1 MAGEVASFYIRH
13 FPVSDWEKICGD
25 RASIIL
31 ALDEIIH
38 GEYDSNMPNLKE
50 RNFLNA
56 SWLINLRWVAV
67 IGQVATIAGAI
78 VFFHAQIPAIWAL
91 IVVIS
96 LTAFSNVL
104 LTIWF
109 ARDRRIRL
117 SVSTWNVLLGLVM
130 VMDMLSLTAL
140 LFATGGPNNPFFLF
154 IFVNI
159 SLSALVL
166 NRNWAWGINLLA
178 NVCFLLITFEHLK
191 VAQLDMGLNT
201 LRSTGTLPLKHIAL
215 LVAFAACSSVIVY
228 FMTRLT
234 AELRAQQLEVRN
246 AQLMQAHS
254 EKIEALGTLA
264 AGTAHELATPLS
276 TIAIVAKDV
285 EQAFELHPPDF
296 PGAEEVIEDVHLIRS
311 QLDRCRAIIDRMSS
325 HAGEA
330 VGETIRQCSLG
341 RLAEASLEGLIGRGR
356 VHLDISAEDENA
368 KVSVPIDG
376 LSQAIRGLVQNALDA
391 DPSDRPVVVSIR
403 RKGENWRWE
412 IIDRGPGM
420 PPEVLQRV
428 SEPFFTTKSPGKGM
442 GLGVF
447 LAKNVVRRLGGTVSH
462 TSRRRIG
469 DADSGTTVTITL
481 PYHDPQ

>member
-1 MAGEVASFYIRH
+1 
-13 FPVSDWEKICGD
+13 
-25 RASIIL
+25 
-31 ALDEIIH
+31 
-38 GEYDSNMPNLKE
+38 MPNLND

-67 IGQVATIAGAI
+67 IGQVATILGAI
-78 VFFHAQIPAIWAL
+78 AIFKAQMPAVWSL
-91 IVVIS
+91 ILVIS
-96 LTAFSNVL
+96 LTALSNVL
-104 LTIWF
+104 LTYWF
-109 ARDRRIRL
+109 AKDDRFNL
-117 SVSTWNVLLGLVM
+117 SVRTWNSLLALVM

-166 NRNWAWGINLLA
+166 NRNWAWGINVLA
-178 NVCFLLITFEHLK
+178 NLCFILITFEHLK
-191 VAQLDMGLNT
+191 VPQLDMGLPT
-201 LRSTGTLPLKHIAL
+201 LRLVGQMQLEHIAL
-215 LVAFAACSSVIVY
+215 LVAFATCSTVIVY

-246 AQLMQAHS
+246 VQMKQARS

-285 EQAFELHPPDF
+285 EHAFELHPPDF

-330 VGETIRQCSLG
+330 VGEPIRPVTLS

-356 VHLDISAEDENA
+356 VHLDILPEDESA
-368 KVSVPIDG
+368 HVAVPLDG
-376 LSQAIRGLVQNALDA
+376 LSQAIRGLIKNALDA
-391 DPSDRPVVVSIR
+391 DTSDRPVKIIIR
-403 RKGENWRWE
+403 RDQQNWCWE
-412 IIDRGPGM
+412 IVDRGPGM
-420 PPEVLQRV
+420 SPEVLQRV

-447 LAKNVVRRLGGTVSH
+447 LAKNVVRRLGGRVSH
-462 TSRRRIG
+462 VIR
-469 DADSGTTVTITL
+469 DSSDPRGAGTTVTITL
-481 PYHDPQ
+481 PDSNTTRF

>member
-1 MAGEVASFYIRH
+1 
-13 FPVSDWEKICGD
+13 
-25 RASIIL
+25 
-31 ALDEIIH
+31 
-38 GEYDSNMPNLKE
+38 MPNLKE

-67 IGQVATIAGAI
+67 IGQVATITGAL
-78 VFFHAQIPAIWAL
+78 VLFDAKIPALWAL

-104 LTIWF
+104 LSYWF
-109 ARDRRIRL
+109 AKGRTLKLR
-117 SVSTWNVLLGLVM
+117 VTTWNLLLGLIM
-130 VMDMLSLTAL
+130 IMDMLSLTAL
-140 LFATGGPNNPFFLF
+140 LFATGGPNNPFALF

-178 NVCFLLITFEHLK
+178 NLCFLFITFDHLT
-191 VAQLDMGLNT
+191 VAQLDTGLYP
-201 LRSTGTLPLKHIAL
+201 LRDEGQPLLKHIAL
-215 LVAFAACSSVIVY
+215 LVAFATCSSVIVY

-246 AQLMQAHS
+246 VQMKQANS

-285 EQAFELHPPDF
+285 EKAFELHPPDF

-330 VGETIRQCSLG
+330 VGETIRSCTLE
-341 RLAEASLEGLIGRGR
+341 RLAEASLEGLRGQGR
-356 VHLDISAEDENA
+356 VHLEITPADKAAQIA
-368 KVSVPIDG
+368 VPIDG

-391 DPSDRPVVVSIR
+391 DESDRPVKVSISR
-403 RKGENWRWE
+403 EDEHWRWE

-420 PPEVLQRV
+420 SPEVLQRV

-447 LAKNVVRRLGGTVSH
+447 LAKNVVRRLGGTVEH
-462 TSRRRIG
+462 VNRG
-469 DADSGTTVTITL
+469 DTGSADTGTTVTINL
-481 PYHDPQ
+481 PYHDHN

>member
-1 MAGEVASFYIRH
+1 M
-13 FPVSDWEKICGD
+13 
-25 RASIIL
+25 
-31 ALDEIIH
+31 
-38 GEYDSNMPNLKE
+38 
-50 RNFLNA
+50 
-56 SWLINLRWVAV
+56 INLRWVAV
-67 IGQVATIAGAI
+67 FGQLATIAGSLAI
-78 VFFHAQIPAIWAL
+78 FGAQLPAVWPL

-96 LTAFSNVL
+96 LTAVSNIL
-104 LTIWF
+104 LSHWF
-109 ARDRRIRL
+109 INDRRVTISL
-117 SVSTWNVLLGLVM
+117 DTWNLLLGMVM

-140 LFATGGPNNPFFLF
+140 LFSTGGPNNPFSLF

-178 NVCFLLITFEHLK
+178 NVCFIGITFEHLS
-191 VAQLDMGLNT
+191 VVQLNMGLPP
-201 LRSTGTLPLKHIAL
+201 LRDAGNLQLKHIAL
-215 LVAFAACSSVIVY
+215 LAAFATCSSVIVY

-246 AQLMQAHS
+246 VQMKQARS

-285 EQAFELHPPDF
+285 EQAFQRHPPNF

-311 QLDRCRAIIDRMSS
+311 QLDRCRTIIDRMSS

-330 VGETIRQCSLG
+330 VGETIRAYPLR
-341 RLAEASLEGLIGRGR
+341 RLADASLEGLIGRGR
-356 VHLDISAEDENA
+356 VQLDLLKEDENT
-368 KVSVPIDG
+368 KVAVPIDG

-391 DPSDRPVVVSIR
+391 DPSDRPVVISIR
-403 RKGENWRWE
+403 RQEKNWKWE

-420 PPEVLQRV
+420 PPKILQRV
-428 SEPFFTTKSPGKGM
+428 SEPFFTTKPPGKGM

-447 LAKNVVRRLGGTVSH
+447 LAKNVVRRLGGTVVHESRECSE
-462 TSRRRIG
+462 TS
-469 DADSGTTVTITL
+469 DSGTTVTIQL
-481 PYHDPQ
+481 PHHDNESN

>member
-1 MAGEVASFYIRH
+1 
-13 FPVSDWEKICGD
+13 
-25 RASIIL
+25 
-31 ALDEIIH
+31 
-38 GEYDSNMPNLKE
+38 MPNLKE

-67 IGQVATIAGAI
+67 IGQVATIVGAVTI
-78 VFFHAQIPAIWAL
+78 FKAQMPAVWSL

-104 LTIWF
+104 LAYWF
-109 ARDRRIRL
+109 AKDNRAKL
-117 SVSTWNVLLGLVM
+117 SVKTWNSLLGLVM

-166 NRNWAWGINLLA
+166 NRNWAWGVNLLA
-178 NVCFLLITFEHLK
+178 NFCFLLITFEHLK
-191 VAQLDMGLNT
+191 VAQLDMGLPP
-201 LRSTGTLPLKHIAL
+201 LRSAGELQLKHIAL
-215 LVAFAACSSVIVY
+215 LVAFTTCSTVIVY

-246 AQLMQAHS
+246 VQMKQARS

-311 QLDRCRAIIDRMSS
+311 QLDRCRLIIDRMSS

-330 VGETIRQCSLG
+330 VGEPIRPCTLG
-341 RLAEASLEGLIGRGR
+341 RLADASLEGLLGRGR
-356 VHLDISAEDENA
+356 VHLDILSDDRSAQVA
-368 KVSVPIDG
+368 VPIDG

-391 DPSDRPVVVSIR
+391 DTSDRPVQVTIR
-403 RKGENWRWE
+403 GAAENWRWE

-462 TSRRRIG
+462 MSREASG
-469 DADSGTTVTITL
+469 SLNTGTTVTILL
-481 PYHDPQ
+481 PKHDYE

>member
-1 MAGEVASFYIRH
+1 
-13 FPVSDWEKICGD
+13 
-25 RASIIL
+25 
-31 ALDEIIH
+31 
-38 GEYDSNMPNLKE
+38 MPNLKD

-67 IGQVATIAGAI
+67 IGQVATIVGAI
-78 VFFHAQIPAIWAL
+78 AIFEAQMPAVWSL

-104 LTIWF
+104 LAYWF
-109 ARDRRIRL
+109 AKDNRVKL
-117 SVSTWNVLLGLVM
+117 NVKTWNALLGLVM

-178 NVCFLLITFEHLK
+178 NICFLLITYEHLK
-191 VAQLDMGLNT
+191 IPQLDMGLPP
-201 LRSTGTLPLKHIAL
+201 LRLAGGLQLKHIAL
-215 LVAFAACSSVIVY
+215 LVAFATCSSVIMY

-246 AQLMQAHS
+246 VQLKQARS

-311 QLDRCRAIIDRMSS
+311 QLDRCRSIIDRMSS

-330 VGETIRQCSLG
+330 VGEPIRPYTLI
-341 RLAEASLEGLIGRGR
+341 RLADASLEGLLGRGR
-356 VHLDISAEDENA
+356 VHLDILPADEKA
-368 KVSVPIDG
+368 IVAVPIDG

-391 DPSDRPVVVSIR
+391 DSSDRPVLVNIR
-403 RKGENWRWE
+403 RTDENWRWE

-420 PPEVLQRV
+420 PPEVLERV

-462 TSRRRIG
+462 TSNEASG
-469 DADSGTTVTITL
+469 SLNTGTTVTILL
-481 PYHDPQ
+481 PDNDFESQVV

>member
-1 MAGEVASFYIRH
+1 
-13 FPVSDWEKICGD
+13 
-25 RASIIL
+25 
-31 ALDEIIH
+31 
-38 GEYDSNMPNLKE
+38 MPNLNE

-56 SWLINLRWVAV
+56 SWLVNLRWVAV
-67 IGQVATIAGAI
+67 IGQVATIVGAI
-78 VFFHAQIPAIWAL
+78 AIFKAQLPAIWPL

-104 LTIWF
+104 LAYWF
-109 ARDRRIRL
+109 AKGNRVNL
-117 SVSTWNVLLGLVM
+117 NVKTWNAQLGLVM

-166 NRNWAWGINLLA
+166 NRNWAWGVNLLA
-178 NVCFLLITFEHLK
+178 NLCFLLITFEHLK
-191 VAQLDMGLNT
+191 VAQLDMGLPP
-201 LRSTGTLPLKHIAL
+201 LRSQGQLQLKHIAL
-215 LVAFAACSSVIVY
+215 LVAFATCSTVIMY

-246 AQLMQAHS
+246 VQLKQARS

-296 PGAEEVIEDVHLIRS
+296 PGAEDVIEDVHLIRS
-311 QLDRCRAIIDRMSS
+311 QLDRCRSIIDRMSS

-330 VGETIRQCSLG
+330 VGEPIRPYPLI
-341 RLAEASLEGLIGRGR
+341 RLANASLEGLLGRGR
-356 VHLDISAEDENA
+356 VHLDILPEDEKSIVA
-368 KVSVPIDG
+368 VPIDG

-391 DPSDRPVVVSIR
+391 DSSDRPVLVNIR
-403 RKGENWRWE
+403 RSDGNWRWE

-420 PPEVLQRV
+420 PPEVLERV

-462 TSRRRIG
+462 RSNEASESLNT
-469 DADSGTTVTITL
+469 GTTVTILL
-481 PYHDPQ
+481 PDSNYDYE

>member
-1 MAGEVASFYIRH
+1 
-13 FPVSDWEKICGD
+13 
-25 RASIIL
+25 
-31 ALDEIIH
+31 
-38 GEYDSNMPNLKE
+38 MPNVRE

-67 IGQVATIAGAI
+67 VGQFATIVGAMV
-78 VFFHAQIPAIWAL
+78 VFETQLPAIWSL
-91 IVVIS
+91 LVVIS
-96 LTAFSNVL
+96 LTAISNVL
-104 LTIWF
+104 LSLWMTN
-109 ARDRRIRL
+109 DRRTTL
-117 SVSTWNVLLGLVM
+117 SLETWNLLLGMVM

-140 LFATGGPNNPFFLF
+140 LFATGGPNNPFSLF

-178 NVCFLLITFEHLK
+178 NLCFILITFEHLS
-191 VAQLDMGLNT
+191 VIQLNMGLPP
-201 LRSTGTLPLKHIAL
+201 LRMSGSVHLKHFAL
-215 LVAFAACSSVIVY
+215 LVAFGTCSSVIVY

-246 AQLMQAHS
+246 VQMKQARS

-285 EQAFELHPPDF
+285 EQAFERHPPDF
-296 PGAEEVIEDVHLIRS
+296 PGAQEVIDDVHLIRS
-311 QLDRCRAIIDRMSS
+311 QLDRCRTIIDRMSS

-330 VGETIRQCSLG
+330 VGETIRPYSIRQ
-341 RLAEASLEGLIGRGR
+341 LADASLEGLMGRGR
-356 VHLDISAEDENA
+356 VQLDILPDQENQQMA
-368 KVSVPIDG
+368 IPIDG

-391 DPSDRPVVVSIR
+391 DPTDRQVTMSV
-403 RKGENWRWE
+403 RKENSYWKWQ
-412 IIDRGPGM
+412 ITDRGPGM
-420 PPEVLQRV
+420 SPEILQRV
-428 SEPFFTTKSPGKGM
+428 SEPFFTTKPPGKGM

-462 TSRRRIG
+462 TSKEDRHSP
-469 DADSGTTVTITL
+469 DSGTTVTILL
-481 PYHDPQ
+481 PYHDYQSQ

>member
-1 MAGEVASFYIRH
+1 
-13 FPVSDWEKICGD
+13 
-25 RASIIL
+25 
-31 ALDEIIH
+31 
-38 GEYDSNMPNLKE
+38 MPNLKE

-67 IGQVATIAGAI
+67 IGQVATIVGAVAI
-78 VFFHAQIPAIWAL
+78 FKTQMPAVWSL
-91 IVVIS
+91 IAVIS
-96 LTAFSNVL
+96 LTAVSNIL
-104 LTIWF
+104 LTYWF
-109 ARDRRIRL
+109 ARDNRVEL
-117 SVSTWNVLLGLVM
+117 NVKTWNALLALIM

-178 NVCFLLITFEHLK
+178 NICFLLITFEHLK
-191 VAQLDMGLNT
+191 VPQLDMGLPP
-201 LRSTGTLPLKHIAL
+201 LHAAGQLQLKHIAL
-215 LVAFAACSSVIVY
+215 LVAFATCSTVIMY

-246 AQLMQAHS
+246 VQVKQARS

-311 QLDRCRAIIDRMSS
+311 QLDRCRSIIDRMSS

-330 VGETIRQCSLG
+330 VGEPIRPYTLI
-341 RLAEASLEGLIGRGR
+341 RLADASLEGLIGRGR
-356 VHLDISAEDENA
+356 VHLDILPEDEKA
-368 KVSVPIDG
+368 IVAVPIDG

-391 DPSDRPVVVSIR
+391 DSSDRPVLVNIR
-403 RKGENWRWE
+403 RENEQWRWQ

-420 PPEVLQRV
+420 LPEVLARV

-462 TSRRRIG
+462 RSREASEG
-469 DADSGTTVTITL
+469 LATGTTVTILL
-481 PYHDPQ
+481 PNHDYE

>member
-1 MAGEVASFYIRH
+1 
-13 FPVSDWEKICGD
+13 
-25 RASIIL
+25 
-31 ALDEIIH
+31 
-38 GEYDSNMPNLKE
+38 MPNLND

-67 IGQVATIAGAI
+67 IGQVATILGAI
-78 VFFHAQIPAIWAL
+78 AVFNAQMPAVWSL

-104 LTIWF
+104 LTYWF
-109 ARDRRIRL
+109 AKDDRINL
-117 SVSTWNVLLGLVM
+117 SVKTWNSLLALVM

-166 NRNWAWGINLLA
+166 NRNWAWGINVLA
-178 NVCFLLITFEHLK
+178 NLCFLLITFEHLK
-191 VAQLDMGLNT
+191 VPELDMGLPT
-201 LRSTGTLPLKHIAL
+201 LRLVGQLQLEHIAL
-215 LVAFAACSSVIVY
+215 LVAFATCSTVIVY

-246 AQLMQAHS
+246 VQMQQARS

-311 QLDRCRAIIDRMSS
+311 QLDRCRTIIDRMSS

-330 VGETIRQCSLG
+330 VGEPIRPIALS
-341 RLAEASLEGLIGRGR
+341 RLAEASLEGLIGGGR
-356 VHLDISAEDENA
+356 VHLDILPEDENA
-368 KVSVPIDG
+368 QIPVPLDG
-376 LSQAIRGLVQNALDA
+376 LSQAIRGLIQNALDA
-391 DPSDRPVVVSIR
+391 DTSDRPVKIIIR
-403 RKGENWRWE
+403 RDEQEWCWE

-420 PPEVLQRV
+420 SQEVMQRV

-447 LAKNVVRRLGGTVSH
+447 LAKNVVRRLGGRVNHVS
-462 TSRRRIG
+462 R
-469 DADSGTTVTITL
+469 DSTDPRGAGTTVTLML
-481 PYHDPQ
+481 PNHDYP

>member
-1 MAGEVASFYIRH
+1 
-13 FPVSDWEKICGD
+13 
-25 RASIIL
+25 
-31 ALDEIIH
+31 
-38 GEYDSNMPNLKE
+38 MPNLKE

-67 IGQVATIAGAI
+67 IGQVATIVGAI
-78 VFFHAQIPAIWAL
+78 AIFEAQMPAVWSL

-104 LTIWF
+104 LAYWF
-109 ARDRRIRL
+109 AQDNRVNL
-117 SVSTWNVLLGLVM
+117 NVKTWNALLGLVM

-178 NVCFLLITFEHLK
+178 NICFLLITYEHLK
-191 VAQLDMGLNT
+191 IPQLDMGLPP
-201 LRSTGTLPLKHIAL
+201 LRLAGGLQLKHIAL
-215 LVAFAACSSVIVY
+215 LVAFATCSSVIMY

-246 AQLMQAHS
+246 VQLKQARS

-311 QLDRCRAIIDRMSS
+311 QLDRCRSIIDRMSS

-330 VGETIRQCSLG
+330 VGEPIRPYTLI
-341 RLAEASLEGLIGRGR
+341 RLADASLEGLLGRGR
-356 VHLDISAEDENA
+356 VHLDILPADEKA
-368 KVSVPIDG
+368 IVAVPIDG

-391 DPSDRPVVVSIR
+391 DSSDRPVLVNIR
-403 RKGENWRWE
+403 RTDENWRWE

-420 PPEVLQRV
+420 PPEVLERV

-462 TSRRRIG
+462 TSNEASG
-469 DADSGTTVTITL
+469 SLNTGTTVTILL
-481 PYHDPQ
+481 PDNDFESQVV